1 MNENILRQYIFSL
14 EPEIP
19 ENLRKLEEEALK
31 ASVPI
36 IRRDTQALLRFIL
49 FDRKPG
55 RILEIGTAVG
65 FSASFMAHFAP
76 ENAHIDTIEKVEMRL
91 VKARGVLKPLI
102 EAGKVTLLEGD
113 ALEVLKGLQEKYDL
127 IFLDAAKSQYPAY
140 LPEIKR
146 LMRDNALLITDNVL
160 QEGLQARSKYEIVRR
175 DRTTHQR
182 MREYLYEI
190 THDSSLETVILETG
204 DGMSLTKLK
213 T

>member
-102 EAGKVTLLEGD
+102 EAGRVTLLEGD